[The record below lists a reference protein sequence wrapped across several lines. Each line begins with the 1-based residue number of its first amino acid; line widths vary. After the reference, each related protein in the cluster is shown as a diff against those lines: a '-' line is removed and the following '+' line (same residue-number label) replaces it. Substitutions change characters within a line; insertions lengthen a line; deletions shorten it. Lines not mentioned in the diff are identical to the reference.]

1 MNITAFL
8 EQKIEDSYRELEET
22 SMDDQKKQEA
32 LSKRLSLLVTKAVE
46 AEKIDLEN
54 ELKSRQFDEE
64 IDFKRNQLTT
74 ELDIKVQ
81 QLEDNRK
88 DRKWQYV
95 LTGASIVIPTLVTVW
110 GTLKSLKFE
119 EEGTITTSVGRE
131 FIRELFKRK

>member
-1 MNITAFL
+1 MDIKAFL

-64 IDFKRNQLTT
+64 IDFKRNQLVT
-74 ELDIKVQ
+74 DNSIRVQ

-88 DRKWQYV
+88 DRMWQYL
-95 LTGASIVIPTLVTVW
+95 LTGAGIIIPSLITIW
-110 GTLKSLKFE
+110 GTLTSLKFE
-119 EEGTITTSVGRE
+119 EEGTITTPVGRG
-131 FIRELFKRK
+131 FINELFKRK